1 MFIRFSVFLTAV
13 FLACLHGL
21 YSEPQKS
28 SQNPKSDSRYEYR
41 EDHDPQGIGKFYKD
55 REISHVM
62 GHQGASWLDRPERE
76 REEKPSLTI
85 GALKVSPGQVVADIG
100 AGTGVFTFLLS
111 QEVGV
116 KGRVLAVDIQ
126 PEMIQ
131 ILGQRIRERGVS
143 NVEMILG
150 EEKDPKLPAGS
161 LDLVL
166 MVDVYHEFAY
176 PWEMMQAI
184 CRGLKPGGRVAF
196 VEYRAED
203 PSVPIKRLHKMSQ
216 KQVKLEM
223 GPQPLRW
230 VETIDLLPRQHVII
244 FERTEGQP
252 ATCNQLFLSPQQPGK
267 NAVHRE
273 GQHQGGTR
281 PQKDVGQESRL
292 HRGVGVPVAEI
303 DGGKANDG

>member
-1 MFIRFSVFLTAV
+1 MFTRFFVFLTV
-13 FLACLHGL
+13 VSLACSHGL
-21 YSEPQKS
+21 YPKTQKS
-28 SQNPKSDSRYEYR
+28 SQKPQLSARYEYR
-41 EDHDPQGIGKFYKD
+41 EDHDPQGIGKFYMG

-62 GHQGASWLDRPERE
+62 GHQGANWLDRPERE
-76 REEKPSLTI
+76 WEEKPSLTI
-85 GALKVSPGQVVADIG
+85 DALKVKPGHIAADIG

-111 QEVGV
+111 GKVGA

-126 PEMIQ
+126 PEMLR
-131 ILGQRIRERGVS
+131 ILGQRIKERGVG

-203 PSVPIKRLHKMSQ
+203 PSVPIKRLHKMSER
-216 KQVKLEM
+216 QVKLEM
-223 GPQPLRW
+223 DPQPLRW
-230 VETIDLLPRQHVII
+230 IETIDLLPRQHVII
-244 FERTEGQP
+244 FE
-252 ATCNQLFLSPQQPGK
+252 K
-267 NAVHRE
+267 D
-273 GQHQGGTR
+273 R
-281 PQKDVGQESRL
+281 P
-292 HRGVGVPVAEI
+292 
-303 DGGKANDG
+303 

>member
-1 MFIRFSVFLTAV
+1 MFTRFFVFLTVV

-21 YSEPQKS
+21 YSESQKSPQKPES
-28 SQNPKSDSRYEYR
+28 SSRYEYR
-41 EDHDPQGIGKFYKD
+41 EDHDPQGIGKFYMG

-76 REEKPSLTI
+76 QEERPLLTI
-85 GALKVSPGQVVADIG
+85 DALKVSPGQVAADIG

-111 QEVGV
+111 ERVGE

-126 PEMIQ
+126 PEMLD
-131 ILGQRIRERGVS
+131 ILGQRIKERGVS

-161 LDLVL
+161 LDLVI

-176 PWEMMQAI
+176 PWEMIQSI
-184 CRGLKPGGRVAF
+184 CRGLKPGGKVAF

-203 PSVPIKRLHKMSQ
+203 PSVPIKRLHKMSE

-223 GPQPLRW
+223 VPQPLHW
-230 VETIDLLPRQHVII
+230 VETIVGLPRQHVII
-244 FERTEGQP
+244 FE
-252 ATCNQLFLSPQQPGK
+252 K
-267 NAVHRE
+267 H
-273 GQHQGGTR
+273 
-281 PQKDVGQESRL
+281 
-292 HRGVGVPVAEI
+292 
-303 DGGKANDG
+303 

>member
-1 MFIRFSVFLTAV
+1 MFTRFFVFLTVV

-21 YSEPQKS
+21 YSESQKSPQKPES
-28 SQNPKSDSRYEYR
+28 SSRYEYR
-41 EDHDPQGIGKFYKD
+41 EDHDPQGIGKFYMG

-76 REEKPSLTI
+76 QEERPLLTI
-85 GALKVSPGQVVADIG
+85 DALKVSPGQVAADIG

-111 QEVGV
+111 ERVGE

-126 PEMIQ
+126 PEMLD
-131 ILGQRIRERGVS
+131 ILGQRIKERGVS

-161 LDLVL
+161 LDLVI

-176 PWEMMQAI
+176 PWEMIQSI
-184 CRGLKPGGRVAF
+184 CRGLKPGGKVAF

-203 PSVPIKRLHKMSQ
+203 PSVPIKRLHKMSE

-223 GPQPLRW
+223 VPQPLRW
-230 VETIDLLPRQHVII
+230 VETIVGLPRQHVII
-244 FERTEGQP
+244 FE
-252 ATCNQLFLSPQQPGK
+252 K
-267 NAVHRE
+267 H
-273 GQHQGGTR
+273 
-281 PQKDVGQESRL
+281 
-292 HRGVGVPVAEI
+292 
-303 DGGKANDG
+303 

>member
-1 MFIRFSVFLTAV
+1 MFTRFFVFLTVV
-13 FLACLHGL
+13 FLTCLHGL
-21 YSEPQKS
+21 YSESQKS
-28 SQNPKSDSRYEYR
+28 SQKPELSPRYEYR
-41 EDHDPQGIGKFYKD
+41 KNHDPQGTGKFYMG

-85 GALKVSPGQVVADIG
+85 DALNVKPGHAAADIG

-111 QEVGV
+111 EKVGAE
-116 KGRVLAVDIQ
+116 GRVLAVDVQ
-126 PEMIQ
+126 PEMLQ
-131 ILGQRIRERGVS
+131 ILGQRIKDRGIR

-161 LDLVL
+161 LELVI

-203 PSVPIKRLHKMSQ
+203 PSVPIKRLHKMSER
-216 KQVKLEM
+216 QVKLEM
-223 GPQPLRW
+223 APQPLRW
-230 VETIDLLPRQHVII
+230 VKTVAMLPRQHIII
-244 FERTEGQP
+244 FE
-252 ATCNQLFLSPQQPGK
+252 K
-267 NAVHRE
+267 N
-273 GQHQGGTR
+273 
-281 PQKDVGQESRL
+281 
-292 HRGVGVPVAEI
+292 
-303 DGGKANDG
+303 